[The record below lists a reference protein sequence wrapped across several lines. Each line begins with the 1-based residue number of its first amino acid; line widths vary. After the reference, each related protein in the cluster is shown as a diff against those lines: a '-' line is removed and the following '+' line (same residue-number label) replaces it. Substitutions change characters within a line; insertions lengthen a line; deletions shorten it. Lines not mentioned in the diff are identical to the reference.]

1 MVLPPLRWDD
11 DFTVRERDYGAQI
24 FFCPVVRHFKAALM
38 TLAWEVQLARAFGWW
53 AVDVS
58 GYLPREQHD
67 KMGVELKPAVSLTQ
81 YHHF

>member
-1 MVLPPLRWDD
+1 MLSLTINKKNKSRI
-11 DFTVRERDYGAQI
+11 TVHLI
-24 FFCPVVRHFKAALM
+24 TLIHFCPIAQHSRAALM

-67 KMGVELKPAVSLTQ
+67 KMGVELKPAVSPNQ
-81 YHHF
+81 YHHL

>member
-1 MVLPPLRWDD
+1 M
-11 DFTVRERDYGAQI
+11 RERDCGAQI
-24 FFCPVVRHFKAALM
+24 VFCPVMRHLRAALM
-38 TLAWEVQLARAFGWW
+38 TLAWEAQLARAFGWW

-81 YHHF
+81 YHHL